1 MSGWF
6 DVDKAGLARILRRR
20 GLEFVLFEL
29 LANAWDSNATEVN
42 VTLTPVKDHRL
53 ARLVVEDNDP
63 EGFQEIT
70 HAYTMFADSLRR
82 GNPEKRGRFNL
93 GEKLVLA
100 VAETATIITT
110 TAGFR
115 FEGKERHRTA
125 QRTPFGSKVDLT
137 FKATQF
143 EIGRI
148 LEAAQMLI
156 PPIPTTVNGESL
168 EIPEPVTEFSVSL
181 DTVTPDDEGNL
192 KTCQRKTLVKVY
204 DGRPGWLYELG
215 VPVVDTGDTY
225 SYDVQQKVPV
235 NMDRDNVPPS
245 YLRKLRILALNHLHT
260 YLNSEDANATWVR
273 DALTDRTGIITQDAV
288 RSAVR
293 ERFGDRV
300 VSHDPN
306 DLEANHKAAAEG
318 YTVVTG
324 KQLSAEE
331 WQNIRESKAILP
343 AGQVTPSPKAF
354 QQGGGPLHR
363 IEPEDWTPG
372 MRQFAYYARRLILA
386 WYGHDTEVVVAN
398 DRQWPFSGAYGPG
411 GPFYVNKAKQRPGF
425 FDNGITDEVVKFV
438 IHEGAHERV
447 SDHLSENYYDELTT
461 LGAKMR
467 NLKHLEDNL
476 DAGPRVGAAAGVVG
490 G

>member
-1 MSGWF
+1 LE
-6 DVDKAGLARILRRR
+6 KILRRR

-29 LANAWDSNATEVN
+29 LANAWDSNATDVN
-42 VTLTPVKDHRL
+42 VTLTAVKGHRL

-63 EGFQEIT
+63 QGFQEIT

-82 GNPEKRGRFNL
+82 GDPEKRGRFNL

-125 QRTPFGSKVDLT
+125 QRTPVGSRVDLT

-148 LEAAQMLI
+148 LEAAYMLI
-156 PPIPTTVNGESL
+156 PPIPTTINGEPL
-168 EIPEPVTEFSVSL
+168 EMREPVTEFTVSL
-181 DTVTPDDEGNL
+181 DTVIPDEEGNL
-192 KTCQRKTLVKVY
+192 KNCQRKTLVKVY
-204 DGRPGWLYELG
+204 DGRPGWLYEMG
-215 VPVVDTGDTY
+215 VPVVETDDTY
-225 SYDVQQKVPV
+225 SYDVQMKVPV
-235 NMDRDNVPPS
+235 NMDRDNVSPS

-260 YLNSEDANATWVR
+260 GLDAEDANATWVR
-273 DALTDRTGIITQDAV
+273 DALSDKTGTISQDAV
-288 RSAVR
+288 RSAVK
-293 ERFGDRV
+293 ERFGDKV
-300 VSHDPN
+300 VSYDPN
-306 DLEANHKAAAEG
+306 DPEANHRAAAEG

-324 KQLSAEE
+324 KQLSKPE
-331 WQNIRESKAILP
+331 WENIRQARAILP

-354 QQGGGPLHR
+354 QEGGGPLKV
-363 IEPEDWTPG
+363 IDPEDWSDG
-372 MRQFAYYARRLILA
+372 MKQVAWYVRRLILA
-386 WYGHDTEVVVAN
+386 WYGHDAQVVIVN
-398 DRQWPFSGAYGPG
+398 DRHWPYGGAYGPA
-411 GPFYVNKAKQRPGF
+411 GPFYINKAKQTPGF
-425 FDNGITDEVVKFV
+425 FDQGITDEVVKFA

-447 SDHLSENYYDELTT
+447 RDHLSEEYYDELCK

-476 DAGPRVGAAAGVVG
+476 DAGPKAAAMTGSRG